1 MYNENSHINESFWK
15 TADQMNDLLH
25 ENTKL
30 KKDLAETRMAL
41 YQMQLKLCQDE
52 PKGIC
57 KGCEYYNPATVC
69 EGSGKNAD
77 GKLSV
82 EGMKVVCAN
91 ESMCR
96 YLRARK

>member
-1 MYNENSHINESFWK
+1 MRSEDQFMK
-15 TADQMNDLLH
+15 TADNANNLIR
-25 ENTKL
+25 ENTEL
-30 KKDLAETRMAL
+30 RKDLAETRMEL

-69 EGSGKNAD
+69 EGSGRNAD

-82 EGMKVVCAN
+82 EGMRVVCAN